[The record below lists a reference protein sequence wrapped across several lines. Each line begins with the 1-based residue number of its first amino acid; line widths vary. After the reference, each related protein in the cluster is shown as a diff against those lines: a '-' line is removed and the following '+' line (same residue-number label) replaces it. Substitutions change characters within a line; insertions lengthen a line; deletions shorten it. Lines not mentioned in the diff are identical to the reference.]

1 MKIESREVGDE
12 TSYGLAIS
20 YDVLQLFGSSI
31 MMFMH
36 VKAMK
41 IAGYLGYSSSDTGQF
56 AEILDRLWS
65 LDVANSTTV
74 QVVNVSE
81 ELRSRG
87 REIIYDAQYSLS
99 QEQRFLLMRK
109 FSLGLGSAET
119 KNLIQRQTA
128 FDADRSREVPAA
140 VLAAVRMTGEWLV
153 QANHI
158 QGIPS

>member
-1 MKIESREVGDE
+1 M
-12 TSYGLAIS
+12 SYN
-20 YDVLQLFGSSI
+20 VLQLFGSST

-41 IAGYLGYSSSDTGQF
+41 IAGYLGYSSSSTGQF
-56 AEILDRLWS
+56 SEILDRLWS
-65 LDVANSTTV
+65 LDVENSTTV
-74 QVVNVSE
+74 QIANVSE
-81 ELRSRG
+81 DLRSRG
-87 REIIYDAQYSLS
+87 REIIYDTQYSLS
-99 QEQRFLLMRK
+99 EEQRFLLMRK

-119 KNLIQRQTA
+119 NNLIRRQTD

-153 QANHI
+153 QASHV